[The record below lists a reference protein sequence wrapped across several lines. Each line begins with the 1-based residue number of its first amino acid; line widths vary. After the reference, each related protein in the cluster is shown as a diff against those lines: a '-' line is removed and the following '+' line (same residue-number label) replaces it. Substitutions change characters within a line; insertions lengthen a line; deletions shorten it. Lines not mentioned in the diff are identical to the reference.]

1 MTNSVSIT
9 DALCVQIIALY
20 LIHLTCVNGKIGVRV
35 MLNEK
40 IVKGLACCINAETLC
55 GSYCPYYKKG
65 TKESGCETLLM
76 SDALIELSKKDV
88 KNNHIKQLLLDK
100 IFPFKGVDM
109 KSYSINAYAVYVAIN
124 NILGGD

>member
-1 MTNSVSIT
+1 M
-9 DALCVQIIALY
+9 Q
-20 LIHLTCVNGKIGVRV
+20 
-35 MLNEK
+35 NEK
-40 IVKGLACCINAETLC
+40 VVKGLACCINAEDLC
-55 GSYCPYYKKG
+55 GSYCPYYGKS
-65 TKESGCETLLM
+65 TKECGCETLLM